1 MEDTPLIE
9 ETLLKR
15 RRSLE
20 ELQHRRA
27 VTVQQQVKRK
37 RVVRGDNVKIIRP
50 ERFVHEYRIK
60 EGSQQKMVRKKR
72 HVENNTGKKNKE
84 MKNEIIKTSSIGL
97 VIRIHE
103 ARHASKDI
111 KKALSSLKLYKKYDA
126 RFIAL
131 DDLSIPK
138 LVPLNAFLAYG
149 FISYKNVLELLK
161 RRAYIQTTEK
171 STTSNNNKTN
181 NKKSIDTK
189 MPLNDNM
196 ILETRYGS
204 KGIFCINDL
213 GHEIYNIGNHFD
225 EIISSINTFELANPI
240 SNFEIKY
247 LDMHDTVEGAGGGYL
262 KKDEINQLLERI
274 L

>member
-1 MEDTPLIE
+1 MEDIPLIE

-37 RVVRGDNVKIIRP
+37 RVVRGDNVKVIRP

-72 HVENNTGKKNKE
+72 QIENNTAKKNKE
-84 MKNEIIKTSSIGL
+84 MNNEIMKSSSIGL

-103 ARHASKDI
+103 ARHASKEI
-111 KKALSSLKLYKKYDA
+111 KKALSSLKLNKKYDA

-131 DDLSIPK
+131 DELSIQK
-138 LVPLNAFLAYG
+138 LIPLNAFLAYG

-161 RRAYIQTTEK
+161 RRAYIQNIQ
-171 STTSNNNKTN
+171 TSNNNNKS
-181 NKKSIDTK
+181 NKKLLETK

-196 ILETRYGS
+196 MLETRYGS

-213 GHEIYNIGNHFD
+213 GYEIYHVGTHFD
-225 EIISSINTFELANPI
+225 DIVSSINTFELANPI

-247 LDMHDTVEGAGGGYL
+247 LDKHDTVEGAGGGYL
-262 KKDEINQLLERI
+262 QKNEIDQLLERI